1 VGVAGPAGPP
11 GPRGEKGDKGD
22 KGDASAPAPVGYRV
36 VQGTGDSVSCNANE
50 ALVSLVCK
58 SGSPD
63 GEKCPAG
70 TGATGLC
77 VRK

>member
-1 VGVAGPAGPP
+1 MGVAGPAGLV

-22 KGDASAPAPVGYRV
+22 KGDAGARAAVAYRV
-36 VQGTGDSVSCNANE
+36 VQGSGDSVSCNADE
-50 ALVSLVCK
+50 ELVSLVCK
-58 SGSPD
+58 DGSPN
-63 GEKCPAG
+63 GPKCPAG